1 MSFAAAESG
10 ENFCGRVP
18 VARRP
23 KRMVKR
29 ETSASSPRSWEAAV
43 AVAKDAAANPV
54 VRPANLVTKAEGYT
68 LALST
73 RSWGVWGWG

>member
-1 MSFAAAESG
+1 MWTG
-10 ENFCGRVP
+10 P
-18 VARRP
+18 RRP
-23 KRMVKR
+23 PAKAHGQ
-29 ETSASSPRSWEAAV
+29 EGDLGLFATELEAAV

-73 RSWGVWGWG
+73 RSWGLEDGGE